1 MNAQVGMKVKAY
13 TGICIGNGML
23 IQSTTW
29 NGEII
34 KVNKKSIRV
43 RLTDITSKFCSEV
56 TIHNENVNVASYRF
70 VKTLDNG
77 KDLYKSEANAY
88 GSIDI

>member
-13 TGICIGNGML
+13 AGSCIGIL

-43 RLTDITSKFCSEV
+43 RLTDSTSKFGSKV
-56 TIHNENVNVASYRF
+56 TSHYENVNVVTYRF

-77 KDLYKSEANAY
+77 KDWYKSEANIY